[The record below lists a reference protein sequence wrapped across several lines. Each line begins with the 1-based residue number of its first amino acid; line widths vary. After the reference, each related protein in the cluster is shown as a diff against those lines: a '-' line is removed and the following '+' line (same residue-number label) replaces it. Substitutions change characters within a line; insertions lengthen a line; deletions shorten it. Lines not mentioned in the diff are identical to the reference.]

1 MVWVI
6 MVISKF
12 DLFCFDW
19 VKLLRWKFFRR
30 EKFNKKFKFMKN
42 NDNDYK
48 GY

>member
-1 MVWVI
+1 

-19 VKLLRWKFFRR
+19 VKLLRWKFFSYLR